1 MDLRREQTAESDSP
15 EPTRMAT
22 LPSTMAAS
30 EEKPL
35 LPVALLQ
42 SNGGGGGGDEGG
54 DRREG
59 GQIKPL
65 DRSIDYFFFFPRLV
79 E

>member
-22 LPSTMAAS
+22 LPSTMAAR